1 MAFAK
6 LLKMKSFRQIARLAG
21 PATILLACTW
31 PKPACAQAPAQVPAA
46 PAAQTPQPDVRTQ
59 KATDAGKSSDAT
71 HKPKKVY
78 TDDDIKAG
86 GFHGSY
92 EGAEVDIGDI
102 NLCDQNCFN
111 QLISGTTFN
120 SREYEQ
126 RRELA
131 LQAVENTASD
141 ADWQSTLHGYAR
153 YRVKACALMEEK
165 RTILSAHTDPR
176 NVTRDQ
182 IRLEKEYEEKEA
194 ALRYESLSYL
204 HHGRLDW
211 QSANGKGALRAL
223 EMKFAYY
230 QIGKIS
236 NAPCPVPPPRRP
248 VYEPRYSSENDE
260 DP

>member
-1 MAFAK
+1 MASAK
-6 LLKMKSFRQIARLAG
+6 LLKMKSFRQFARLVV
-21 PATILLACTW
+21 PATILLACAW
-31 PKPACAQAPAQVPAA
+31 PKPACAQPPAQEPAA
-46 PAAQTPQPDVRTQ
+46 PVAQTPPPAVHAQ
-59 KATDAGKSSDAT
+59 KAADAAKTSDTT

-92 EGAEVDIGDI
+92 EGAEVDISEI
-102 NLCDQNCFN
+102 NLCDQSCFN

-141 ADWQSTLHGYAR
+141 SDWQSTLHGYAR
-153 YRVKACALMEEK
+153 YRVKACALMEE
-165 RTILSAHTDPR
+165 RRAILSAHTDPR
-176 NVTRDQ
+176 NVTREQ
-182 IRLEKEYEEKEA
+182 IHLEKEYEEKEA

-211 QSANGKGALRAL
+211 QSANGKGPLRAL

-236 NAPCPVPPPRRP
+236 NAPCPAPAPRRP
-248 VYEPRYSSENDE
+248 IYEPRYSSENDN

>member
-1 MAFAK
+1 
-6 LLKMKSFRQIARLAG
+6 
-21 PATILLACTW
+21 
-31 PKPACAQAPAQVPAA
+31 
-46 PAAQTPQPDVRTQ
+46 
-59 KATDAGKSSDAT
+59 
-71 HKPKKVY
+71 VY
-78 TDDDIKAG
+78 TDDNIKAS

-92 EGAEVDIGDI
+92 EGAEVDISEI
-102 NLCDQNCFN
+102 NLCDQSCFN

-126 RRELA
+126 RRELT
-131 LQAVENTASD
+131 LQAVENTAND

-153 YRVKACALMEEK
+153 YRVKACALIEEK

-194 ALRYESLSYL
+194 ALRYESLSVL
-204 HHGRLDW
+204 HNTRLDW

-223 EMKFAYY
+223 ELKFAYY

-236 NAPCPVPPPRRP
+236 NAPCPAPRP
-248 VYEPRYSSENDE
+248 QAPAYEPRYSSENDD